1 MSKARSASPAA
12 HGSGGGGASGGSAP
26 RLTIS
31 IPPCVEEVRAS
42 YERGGAAEVKRLLK
56 RGPKLFVNQTLD
68 NGERIMSFAIRM
80 KNSDLC
86 EVLLVA
92 GEHPDGIVQIGPD
105 KGFTF
110 LQSAAMEGNV
120 KIVKLLLAFGAKI
133 DLTCERDLS
142 VWDVAVGDAKAFLTL
157 PDYKREEKYKNI
169 LAEAKKRFAEPEPAE
184 AIAAPLAVPAV
195 RGRDDDCK
203 TQ

>member
-31 IPPCVEEVRAS
+31 IPPRPEEVRAS
-42 YERGGAAEVKRLLK
+42 YERGGATEVKRLLK
-56 RGPKLFVNQTLD
+56 RGPKLFVNQKLED
-68 NGERIMSFAIRM
+68 GERIMSFAIRM
-80 KNSDLC
+80 KNPDLC
-86 EVLLVA
+86 EVLLAA
-92 GEHPDGIVQIGPD
+92 GEHPDGIVQIDSD

-110 LQSAAMEGNV
+110 LQSAARSGDV
-120 KIVKLLLAFGAKI
+120 KTVKLLLAFGAQI
-133 DLTCERDLS
+133 DLAGERDLS
-142 VWDVAVGDAKAFLTL
+142 VWDVAVGEAKDFLTL
-157 PDYKREEKYKNI
+157 PDYKCEEKCKNI
-169 LAEAKKRFAEPEPAE
+169 RAEAEKRFAEPEPAE
-184 AIAAPLAVPAV
+184 AIVASWATPAA